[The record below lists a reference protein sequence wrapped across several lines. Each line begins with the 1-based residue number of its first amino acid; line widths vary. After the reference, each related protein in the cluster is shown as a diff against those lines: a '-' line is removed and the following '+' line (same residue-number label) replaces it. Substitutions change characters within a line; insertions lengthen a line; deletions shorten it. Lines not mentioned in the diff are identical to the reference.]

1 MPSLQIEYNLYIWPN
16 FKIKDVDEKLHK
28 TICLLHKTMSAGL
41 CGFYTYYQD
50 RKSFT
55 EKFCF
60 KKQKQKFNKIK
71 TITPAG
77 MQNGLGLNSKCG
89 YCILCDLVTES
100 KWWMYGSMRRMLK
113 DQFEPRHSRHTE
125 QNVSC
130 LKEMHWQSYR
140 SVPWGHT
147 EIEPLTK

>member
-1 MPSLQIEYNLYIWPN
+1 MPSLEIEYNLYICTN

-60 KKQKQKFNKIK
+60 KKQKQKLNKIK
-71 TITPAG
+71 NITPAG
-77 MQNGLGLNSKCG
+77 MQDGLGLNSKCG

-100 KWWMYGSMRRMLK
+100 KW
-113 DQFEPRHSRHTE
+113 
-125 QNVSC
+125 
-130 LKEMHWQSYR
+130 
-140 SVPWGHT
+140 
-147 EIEPLTK
+147 

>member
-1 MPSLQIEYNLYIWPN
+1 MPSLQIECNLYIWPN

-60 KKQKQKFNKIK
+60 KKQKQKLNKIK
-71 TITPAG
+71 NITPAG
-77 MQNGLGLNSKCG
+77 MQDGLGLNSKCV
-89 YCILCDLVTES
+89 YCILCDFLSPNGEC
-100 KWWMYGSMRRMLK
+100 MGA
-113 DQFEPRHSRHTE
+113 
-125 QNVSC
+125 
-130 LKEMHWQSYR
+130 
-140 SVPWGHT
+140 
-147 EIEPLTK
+147 

>member
-1 MPSLQIEYNLYIWPN
+1 MPSLEIEYNLYIWPN

-28 TICLLHKTMSAGL
+28 TMSAVL

-60 KKQKQKFNKIK
+60 KKQKLNKIK
-71 TITPAG
+71 NIKPAG

-89 YCILCDLVTES
+89 YCILCDFLSPNGEC
-100 KWWMYGSMRRMLK
+100 MGA
-113 DQFEPRHSRHTE
+113 
-125 QNVSC
+125 
-130 LKEMHWQSYR
+130 
-140 SVPWGHT
+140 
-147 EIEPLTK
+147 